1 MPADGFASVIPDS
14 HRELAEKAGIAIL
27 STFGPDGFPQ
37 STAVGYLLDDDV
49 FRISVSSGKQKLRNL
64 QQRSEC
70 TVFILDPANAHRTL
84 EVRGRAELIPDDD
97 FVWAAKLAESRGGTV
112 EDVRRITP
120 SGERRFCIAVHP
132 VKSNT
137 FG

>member
-1 MPADGFASVIPDS
+1 MSATGAVNAIPTS
-14 HRELAEKAGIAIL
+14 HRDLAEQAGIAIL
-27 STFGPDGFPQ
+27 STFGADGFPQ

-49 FRISVSSGKQKLRNL
+49 FRITVASGKQKLKNL
-64 QQRSEC
+64 RQRPEC
-70 TVFILDPANAHRTL
+70 TVFILDPLNPHRTL

-97 FVWAAKLAESRGGTV
+97 FVWAAKIAESRGGSV

-120 SGERRFCIAVHP
+120 PGERRFCIAVHP